1 MPRTRA
7 VRTGEAVRDYLA
19 TLLRREV
26 SADHLQ
32 GYTYMLNTFLEAFG
46 ESTYMSHLNAVD
58 IERFFYGG
66 RLPSTGKEWRGLA
79 LKIKGMGRIAGTTW
93 NRRMQLMDQFLRDMV
108 LIGTCEPNLMVNV
121 FKKRVADSNHIRL
134 TPEEIVWLL
143 DSPELPL
150 RDVSMLATMAD
161 HGVRSAEL
169 RRLRI
174 GDYNPDQGM
183 YRLQLTKSRSR
194 ELQIV
199 YEPVTPDERVRL
211 HAWLAEYAAHFG
223 LTLDKLLAEKDWQL
237 HPRRRRTA
245 NQWDKAKGKLI
256 GERILIYPQLPCR
269 RPETVMQNGLRLLG
283 YTEAEILGNGV
294 HCMRRAAAD
303 AELEATGDIR
313 AAQHLLRH
321 ASQKTT
327 EKYVDKSREI
337 MEKNKRLAAGGWRG
351 SVRAGGAVA
360 SLEERRQRNA

>member
-1 MPRTRA
+1 MARPRA
-7 VRTGEAVRDYLA
+7 VRAGEAVREYLS

-46 ESTYMSHLNAVD
+46 ESTYMSHLNVVD
-58 IERFFYGG
+58 LEHFFYGG
-66 RLPSTGKEWRGLA
+66 RLPATGRQWRGLA
-79 LKIKGMGRIAGTTW
+79 LKVKGTGRCAGTTW
-93 NRRMQLMDQFLRDMV
+93 NRRMQLMDKFLYDLALAGV
-108 LIGTCEPNLMVNV
+108 VGSNLMLNV
-121 FKKRVADSNHIRL
+121 HKKKVADSNHIRL

-174 GDYNPDQGM
+174 GDYIPDQEM
-183 YRLQLTKSRSR
+183 YRFQLTKSRSR

-211 HAWLAEYAAHFG
+211 HAWLAEYAKYFG
-223 LTLDKLLAEKDWQL
+223 LTLNKLLAEKDWYL
-237 HPRRRRTA
+237 HPRRRRS
-245 NQWDKAKGKLI
+245 NGPKDSP
-256 GERILIYPQLPCR
+256 GERILIYQHLPCR
-269 RPETVMQNGLRLLG
+269 RPEAVVQKGLRLLG
-283 YTEAEILGNGV
+283 YTDEEILFNGV

-321 ASQKTT
+321 GSQKTT
-327 EKYVDKSREI
+327 EKYVNKSREI
-337 MEKNKRLAAGGWRG
+337 MEKNRRLEAGGWRG
-351 SVRAGGAVA
+351 GVRAGGTVA
-360 SLEERRQRNA
+360 SLEERRRRNSA